1 MKSAFASLNIQDF
14 FKGLIVAILTALVT
28 FLYNTM
34 DSGEL
39 VFNWKQIIT
48 TSLTASLAYI
58 IKNYLSNSE
67 GSFLSKESK

>member
-1 MKSAFASLNIQDF
+1 MKSGFASLNVQDF
-14 FKGLIVAILTALVT
+14 FKGLIIAVITALVT

-48 TSLTASLAYI
+48 TSLTAALAYI
-58 IKNYLSNSE
+58 IKNYLSNSD
-67 GSFLSKESK
+67 GGFLKKES

>member
-1 MKSAFASLNIQDF
+1 MKSGFGKLNVQDF
-14 FKGLIVAILTALVT
+14 FRGLIIAVITALVT

-39 VFNWKQIIT
+39 IFNWKQIAT
-48 TSLTASLAYI
+48 TSLTAALAYI

-67 GSFLSKESK
+67 GTFLKK